1 MNWNK
6 ERKDSIFE
14 AVSKAP
20 EMEFKLN
27 LPCLVQQRT
36 RRIQASTVQES
47 YSHLINADKVLQR
60 APSNVRCLGEKMQ
73 IALSFHLICDAVL
86 ATTKFPITDIW
97 QVGFASVDINFFS
110 VVDLCP

>member
-47 YSHLINADKVLQR
+47 YSHLKNADKV
-60 APSNVRCLGEKMQ
+60 
-73 IALSFHLICDAVL
+73 
-86 ATTKFPITDIW
+86 
-97 QVGFASVDINFFS
+97 
-110 VVDLCP
+110 

>member
-27 LPCLVQQRT
+27 LPCLVQRRT

-47 YSHLINADKVLQR
+47 YSHLK
-60 APSNVRCLGEKMQ
+60 K
-73 IALSFHLICDAVL
+73 LIKCNKEHQVMYDA
-86 ATTKFPITDIW
+86 
-97 QVGFASVDINFFS
+97 
-110 VVDLCP
+110 